1 MYIESE
7 FALLEAQNE
16 QLTRE
21 NKKLVAALED
31 WHDMFEWGDFNLDF
45 SNGVNHNGID
55 EGQVKGNAMLMRMRE
70 QTRQALTPYQ
80 QECTC
85 LPDLPDGRSRGNCPA
100 CEADTDEIPY

>member
-16 QLTRE
+16 HLTRE
-21 NKKLVAALED
+21 NKKLVAALEKV
-31 WHDMFEWGDFNLDF
+31 EWVGAVTNDYCPWCM
-45 SNGVNHNGID
+45 SWRS
-55 EGQVKGNAMLMRMRE
+55 EGHVDCKRQ
-70 QTRQALTPYQ
+70 QALAPYQ

-85 LPDLPDGRSRGNCPA
+85 LPDLPDGRSRGVCYA